1 MLIYDISCAGAP
13 KKETGLERTL
23 KPSKSNWP
31 SGTGRPRIKRTYMKN
46 GLATLIL
53 LGEQPTLTRLESRS
67 DATEQNVDFGQIG
80 KKGYDKGED
89 VRSVQFIAVH

>member
-1 MLIYDISCAGAP
+1 
-13 KKETGLERTL
+13 
-23 KPSKSNWP
+23 
-31 SGTGRPRIKRTYMKN
+31 MKN
-46 GLATLIL
+46 GLALLIL